1 MDSKIPPQLRV
12 KLKAHLKKPLQRI
25 IKRKNMDDWAVLV
38 EDISKELDISIVHC
52 AAAFAQLN
60 ESNFQRRSVIKEVT
74 TQLPAM
80 GVVTAQTDKMI
91 PYRLEI
97 GFNQQVSIDALK
109 QFLVDEAGVERDK
122 IEIVEFLANHT
133 RVNLPE
139 GMPNDIFQH
148 LTSACLN
155 RRALKIT
162 CLGVSQGTGKSFK
175 SRPNRRSKK
184 HWNKGKGNPVKE
196 ER

>member
-25 IKRKNMDDWAVLV
+25 IKRKNMDDWVVLV
-38 EDISKELDISIVHC
+38 EDISKELGISTAHC

-60 ESNFQRRSVIKEVT
+60 ESNFQRRSVIKEVA

-80 GVVTAQTDKMI
+80 GIETGQTDKMI

-148 LTSACLN
+148 LKSACLN

-162 CLGVSQGTGKSFK
+162 YLGVNQGAGKSFK

>member
-1 MDSKIPPQLRV
+1 MDSKTPPQLRV

-25 IKRKNMDDWAVLV
+25 IKRKNLDDWVLLI
-38 EDISKELDISIVHC
+38 EEISKELDISIMHC

-60 ESNFQRRSVIKEVT
+60 ESNFQRRSVVKDITTQVT
-74 TQLPAM
+74 TDAAAK
-80 GVVTAQTDKMI
+80 TNKMI

-97 GFNQQVSIDALK
+97 GFNQQVSIDTLK
-109 QFLVDEAGVERDK
+109 QFLVDEAGVERDR
-122 IEIVEFLANHT
+122 IEIIELLANHT

-148 LTSACLN
+148 LKSACLN

-162 CLGVSQGTGKSFK
+162 CLGVSQGVGKSFK

-184 HWNKGKGNPVKE
+184 HWNKVKGNPVKE

>member
-25 IKRKNMDDWAVLV
+25 IKRKNMDDWVVLV
-38 EDISKELDISIVHC
+38 EDISKELGISTVHC

-60 ESNFQRRSVIKEVT
+60 ESNFQRRSVIKEVA

-148 LTSACLN
+148 LKSACLN

-162 CLGVSQGTGKSFK
+162 CLGVSQGVGKSFK